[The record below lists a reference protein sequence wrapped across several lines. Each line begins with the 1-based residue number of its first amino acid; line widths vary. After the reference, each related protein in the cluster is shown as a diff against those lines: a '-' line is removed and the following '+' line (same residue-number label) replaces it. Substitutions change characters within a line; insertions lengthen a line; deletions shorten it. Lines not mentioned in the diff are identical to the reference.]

1 MYRIPSD
8 KSISRCVIDKD
19 IVEENL
25 KATVQACL
33 EKQLS
38 AAIARYDVQN
48 GAFGLVMNCKTGE
61 ILAMATLGSY
71 CLLYTSCGVISR
83 LPRCFASRA
92 APRRSSRDSPV
103 SP

>member
-1 MYRIPSD
+1 M
-8 KSISRCVIDKD
+8 
-19 IVEENL
+19 
-25 KATVQACL
+25 QACL

-71 CLLYTSCGVISR
+71 DPNNYLEIADEGTAAQLEEMKRVYLAEPEERSLRGWEDGLWGSPLRRPIEAVAQPGDLRR
-83 LPRCFASRA
+83 L
-92 APRRSSRDSPV
+92 
-103 SP
+103 